1 MLEDMAG
8 VLMAIERPQLAVRIL
23 GSAQAFRSEVGVPF
37 KTRRGRQA
45 TYDRTVAGLLEL
57 LGRQTYAAAWSEGSK
72 LSIDQA
78 VAEVL
83 ATWAEPIAGGHCVL
97 PVHRAQPGTKPC

>member
-1 MLEDMAG
+1 MAG
-8 VLMAIERPQLAVRIL
+8 VLMAIERPQLAVRVL
-23 GSAQAFRSEVGVPF
+23 GSVQAFRSGSGF
-37 KTRRGRQA
+37 RSRRGGGRQA